1 MLPTKNRIGKGFLPD
16 ILRQS
21 RPFNSAYFV
30 LRVHLRGEEEVPYP
44 RIAIVIS
51 KKVAKRAVDRHL
63 IKRRISAILE
73 RLVKQLK
80 ISDLVFLVQKNT
92 LELSTED
99 LEKELLGPLKEAK
112 ILK

>member
-21 RPFNSAYFV
+21 RPFSSAYFV
-30 LRVHLRGEEEVPYP
+30 IRVHLRKEDLAPYP

-51 KKVAKRAVDRHL
+51 KKVAGRAVDRHL

-73 RLVKQLK
+73 NLINQFK
-80 ISDLVFLVQKNT
+80 IVDFIILVQKNT
-92 LELSTED
+92 LELKKED
-99 LEKELLGPLKEAK
+99 LERDLLGLLKEAK